1 MFSFSFF
8 SFKVHKEHSENL
20 FCVGKLG
27 RKFFQ
32 TSGAQEELI
41 VKVVSPK
48 SVLKGLASTEM
59 VRRVVFMAA
68 LVDFC

>member
-1 MFSFSFF
+1 MFSVSFL
-8 SFKVHKEHSENL
+8 SFKVHKEYLENL
-20 FCVGKLG
+20 FCVEKLG

-32 TSGAQEELI
+32 TSGAQEERI

-48 SVLKGLASTEM
+48 SVLKSLPSTEM
-59 VRRVVFMAA
+59 VRRVVLMAA

>member
-1 MFSFSFF
+1 MFSFCFF
-8 SFKVHKEHSENL
+8 SFQVHKEHVENV

-32 TSGAQEELI
+32 TSGAQEERT

-48 SVLKGLASTEM
+48 SVLKSLPSTEM
-59 VRRVVFMAA
+59 VRRVVLVAA

>member
-1 MFSFSFF
+1 MLKICFASGNSVENFS
-8 SFKVHKEHSENL
+8 
-20 FCVGKLG
+20 
-27 RKFFQ
+27 Q

-48 SVLKGLASTEM
+48 SVLKGLSSTEM